1 MYWIFVRS
9 QESNML
15 AYNTRIISN
24 SRTGKKYDNVIV
36 IIQLVVEIS
45 IIMDYKKLNNPDVLK
60 RGLTATYSEWLF
72 ACEYIKQNEN
82 NNIIVYEMV
91 IKSFDNST
99 RNVLDL

>member
-1 MYWIFVRS
+1 
-9 QESNML
+9 ML

-60 RGLTATYSEWLF
+60 RGLTATYSE
-72 ACEYIKQNEN
+72 
-82 NNIIVYEMV
+82 
-91 IKSFDNST
+91 
-99 RNVLDL
+99 